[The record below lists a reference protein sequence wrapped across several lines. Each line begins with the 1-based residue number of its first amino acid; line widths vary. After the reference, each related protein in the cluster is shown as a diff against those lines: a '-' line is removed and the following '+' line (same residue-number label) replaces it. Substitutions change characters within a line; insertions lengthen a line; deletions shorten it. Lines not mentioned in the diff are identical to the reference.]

1 MTKKGS
7 MSVLFFYGL
16 GLVIAGAALV
26 VRDVNVAYSALIAVG
41 IGLGFLGMI
50 GVKPIGWMG
59 MTKERTN

>member
-7 MSVLFFYGL
+7 ISVLFFYAL
-16 GLVIAGAALV
+16 GLAVAIAALV
-26 VRDVNVAYSALIAVG
+26 CHNVNVAYSAILVVG
-41 IGLGFLGMI
+41 IGLGVLGLI